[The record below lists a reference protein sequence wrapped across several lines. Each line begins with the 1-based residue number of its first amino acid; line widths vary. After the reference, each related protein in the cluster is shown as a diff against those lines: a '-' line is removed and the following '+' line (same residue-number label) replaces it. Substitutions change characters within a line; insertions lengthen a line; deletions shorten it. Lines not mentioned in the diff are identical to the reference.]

1 MKLHELYILIHA
13 VSQSRC
19 QCIQKLK
26 TAKFVSYHNSQEE
39 SMMTQYTP
47 AAAWEDYINRVWV
60 VCRNEADNFRSLLQQ
75 IKYHGRPDDDRA
87 AGVGSWFIDRAI
99 RESSVSA
106 ARERARRAFCEH
118 GLGALF
124 DEKNDLLESEVR
136 EWGKKTSRNCW
147 RLQEE

>member
-1 MKLHELYILIHA
+1 MI
-13 VSQSRC
+13 
-19 QCIQKLK
+19 
-26 TAKFVSYHNSQEE
+26 
-39 SMMTQYTP
+39 TQFTP
-47 AAAWEDYINRVWV
+47 AAAWEDYKNRFWD
-60 VCRNEADNFRSLLQQ
+60 VCSNEEATLRSLFLDV
-75 IKYHGRPDDDRA
+75 KSSAARPDEALSTD
-87 AGVGSWFIDRAI
+87 VGYWFIDSAI
-99 RESSVSA
+99 RESSVPA